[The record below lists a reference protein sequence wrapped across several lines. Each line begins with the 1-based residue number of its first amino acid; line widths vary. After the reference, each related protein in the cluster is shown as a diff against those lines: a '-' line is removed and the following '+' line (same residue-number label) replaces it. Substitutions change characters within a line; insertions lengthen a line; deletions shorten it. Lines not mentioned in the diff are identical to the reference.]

1 MAPNVSLAP
10 NGIELRLAGVPIHVS
25 AHALKAAL
33 VRERLGKLDYD
44 FLVGLE
50 KSSEELFWEQFDKAG
65 SNRTNTAQAIIPNS
79 FGSHNVGKALIGRT
93 ISVRCGK
100 TLFKIHV
107 TKIRNLEITKYKYN
121 ELRGAKLVVSPAA
134 GDQDGTILSIERRK
148 HISDS

>member
-25 AHALKAAL
+25 AHALKTAL

-50 KSSEELFWEQFDKAG
+50 KSSEELFWEKFDKAG
-65 SNRTNTAQAIIPNS
+65 SNHTNTAWAIIP
-79 FGSHNVGKALIGRT
+79 GSHNVGKALIGRT

-100 TLFKIHV
+100 TLFEIHV
-107 TKIRNLEITKYKYN
+107 TKIRNLEITKHKYN
-121 ELRGAKLVVSPAA
+121 ELRGAKLVVSSAA
-134 GDQDGTILSIERRK
+134 GIQDGTILSIERRK
-148 HISDS
+148 HLSDS